1 MRHLILAV
9 LLAGFAGSMFA
20 AEKRF
25 DFSEMPVNQ
34 APPGFTSLIAGAGKP
49 GAWKVIMDDVPL
61 AMRSLGS
68 DAPAMAKKSVIAQKG
83 GEILDEHFPILVL
96 GNDTYGDFTFA
107 TRFKIVDGVL
117 ERMAGIVFRMQ
128 DEKNYYVFR
137 ASAADKNVRFY
148 KMVNGQIGILIG
160 PKVPVST
167 GEWHELSVECKGNQ
181 IRCLFDGTEV
191 VPWATDNSFSVGKIA
206 FWTKSDSV
214 AHFTDTRIT
223 YTPRESLLQT
233 LVREVTEKYPRLQG
247 VKVIMANGKS
257 AEPKVVASN
266 DQKEIGQPGEKN
278 DLEVINKGLMTYRK
292 DNDLVYVTLPLRD
305 RNGDPAAGVRL
316 AMKSFPGQTQ
326 ENAIVRAMPIVKH
339 MQERV
344 PTATD
349 LTE

>member
-9 LLAGFAGSMFA
+9 VLASFAGSLFA

-34 APPGFTSLIAGAGKP
+34 APPGFTSLVGGAGKP
-49 GAWKVIMDDVPL
+49 GGWKVIMDDVPL
-61 AMRSLGS
+61 AMQALGS
-68 DAPAMAKKSVIAQKG
+68 DSPAMGKKSVIAQTG
-83 GEILDEHFPILVL
+83 GEILDEHFQLLVL
-96 GNDTYGDFTFA
+96 GNETFGDFTFT
-107 TRFKIVDGVL
+107 TRFKIVDGIL
-117 ERMAGIVFRMQ
+117 EQMAGIAFRLQ

-137 ASAADKNVRFY
+137 ASAAGNNVRFY
-148 KMVNGQIGILIG
+148 KVVNGERGDIIG
-160 PKVPVST
+160 PELPVSK
-167 GEWHELSVECKGNQ
+167 GVWHEFSVECKGNQ
-181 IRCLFDGTEV
+181 IKCRFDTQEFSV
-191 VPWATDNSFSVGKIA
+191 KDNSLSAGKIA

-214 AHFTDTRIT
+214 AHFSDTRIT
-223 YTPRESLLQT
+223 YTPHEPFLQS

-257 AEPKVVASN
+257 ADLKVVAST

-278 DLEVINKGLMTYRK
+278 DLEVINKGVMTYRR
-292 DNDLVYVTLPLRD
+292 DNDLVYVSLPLRD
-305 RNGDPAAGVRL
+305 RNGDPAASVRV

-326 ENAIVRAMPIVKH
+326 ENAVVRAMPIVKL